1 MEFSKWNSF
10 ALPNLQLNKKPST
23 VDTLY
28 TKKKLIS
35 FPLLS

>member
-1 MEFSKWNSF
+1 MDIIKWNSF
-10 ALPNLQLNKKPST
+10 ALTILQLNKKSST

-28 TKKKLIS
+28 TKKKLIP